1 MHAATVRAT
10 VLAVL
15 LVTLAACGSVAPA
28 TPRAEATAPTAPTAP
43 PASEPASQPAA
54 PTPIPD
60 AQPPDALLVGVAAGP
75 VAGDLGTFTWAGLT
89 SDSPWVVGRAGGSA
103 DAGATLAVEFRPD
116 VGEATWV
123 TTWARLAGGEA
134 QQPDD
139 VSDPATGPVR
149 VTLPAEPGTWSLQ
162 LFARFG
168 SGRDAAWYWRVEV
181 AP

>member
-1 MHAATVRAT
+1 LHAATVRTT

-15 LVTLAACGSVAPA
+15 LVTLAACGPVPPA
-28 TPRAEATAPTAPTAP
+28 TPRAEATAP
-43 PASEPASQPAA
+43 PASEPASEPAA

-60 AQPPDALLVGVAAGP
+60 AQPPDALLAGVAADP

-103 DAGATLAVEFRPD
+103 DAGATLVVEFRPD
-116 VGEATWV
+116 VGEATWDA
-123 TTWARLAGGEA
+123 TWARVAGGQA
-134 QQPDD
+134 QQPGD

-168 SGRDAAWYWRVEV
+168 PGRDAAWYWRVEV